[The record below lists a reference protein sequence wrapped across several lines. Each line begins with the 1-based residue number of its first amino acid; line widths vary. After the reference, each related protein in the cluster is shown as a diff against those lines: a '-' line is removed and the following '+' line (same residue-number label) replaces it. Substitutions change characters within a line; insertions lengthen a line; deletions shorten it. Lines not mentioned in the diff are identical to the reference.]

1 MLDTEGRQAYIRN
14 MTTRTTATGTTDRGR
29 TMATKN
35 HKGQTAADVRT
46 ERIAEARD
54 LALSILEAVEQAVA
68 LKAPAAGWNWG
79 HAGDWGHLVERL
91 QDAHGTALMF
101 TGIGAPDAVQDP
113 DLAATFLRVR
123 DLLTGAVPG
132 RPRTYPAFNA
142 AGRRVRVTIPASER

>member
-1 MLDTEGRQAYIRN
+1 MARN
-14 MTTRTTATGTTDRGR
+14 TR
-29 TMATKN
+29 N

-46 ERIAEARD
+46 ERIKEARD
-54 LALSILEAVEQAVA
+54 LALAILETVEQAVA

-91 QDAHGTALMF
+91 QDAHGTALGF
-101 TGIGAPDAVQDP
+101 TGIGPDAAAVDP

-123 DLLTGAVPG
+123 DLLTGGIPS